1 MTYNFMPKTFSVRD
15 VQRNYRA
22 IVTEAKTNSPIVIL
36 NNNLPDVAIVN
47 LDYLENLINKA
58 TKNELKDAL
67 NSVSIYN
74 KEKKAG
80 KLKELNSLKELM

>member
-22 IVTEAKTNSPIVIL
+22 IVTEAKKNSPVVVL

-58 TKNELKDAL
+58 TKNELGDAL
-67 NSVSIYN
+67 NSISIYTT
-74 KEKKAG
+74 EKKTK

>member
-22 IVTEAKTNSPIVIL
+22 IVTEAKKNSPVVVL

-67 NSVSIYN
+67 NSIKVYST
-74 KEKKAG
+74 EKKTK